1 MGKEIEICS
10 YFDIPD
16 YTGLNNNTL
25 ITVKDGHTWNGDR
38 HGSFVGR
45 IESDGEV
52 ISYFKKDK
60 ENNNTYIFDKL
71 REDVQLCQRS
81 RTYAEGKDLKFATDY
96 YIPYY
101 VKNHSSQ
108 LATVTDSYVDHCSN
122 AEYKVAYEVLFVAE
136 DDFRKYLTIEYT
148 TKGHWSSCFFDQV
161 ESLRDDLQGM
171 FEDGEN
177 GFLKKDGQM
186 TAEFYDGAGY
196 GIDLELESIDEL
208 VSMIASIRVIKLE
221 TEIVD

>member
-1 MGKEIEICS
+1 MKNQIEVCS

-16 YTGLNNNTL
+16 YTELKNNTF
-25 ITVKDGHTWNGDR
+25 ITVEDGYKWNGDR
-38 HGSFVGR
+38 HGTFVGR
-45 IESDGEV
+45 IESNGEV

-81 RTYAEGKDLKFATDY
+81 RTYADGKDLKFATDY
-96 YIPYY
+96 YIPYF
-101 VKNHSSQ
+101 VKDHSSQ
-108 LATVTDSYVDHCSN
+108 LPTVTDSYVDHCSN

-136 DDFRKYLTIEYT
+136 DDFRKYLTVEYT

-177 GFLKKDGQM
+177 GFAKKDGCL
-186 TAEFYDGAGY
+186 TAEFYDGTGY
-196 GIDLELESIDEL
+196 GTDLEIESMNEL
-208 VSMIASIRVIKLE
+208 MSMIASIRVIKLE
-221 TEIVD
+221 TEIID